1 MIERLAVAA
10 SIAVRHAGAYTDLI
24 LSDVET
30 ASRLARR
37 RLLTVAIIAGSS
49 MLAVL
54 LACGWV
60 VAAVWDTAGRN
71 WALGGL
77 LGLFVLSA
85 ALASIVLRSINADA
99 PTMLSRTAREWAK
112 DRQLLEDILES
123 ERGTAS

>member
-24 LSDVET
+24 LSDLET
-30 ASRLARR
+30 ASRLARQ
-37 RLLTVAIIAGSS
+37 RLVAVAIMAGAS
-49 MLAVL
+49 LLGVL
-54 LACGWV
+54 LACAWLI
-60 VAAVWDTAGRN
+60 AATWDTAARN

-77 LGLFVLSA
+77 LGLFVLIA
-85 ALASIVLRSINADA
+85 VLAFSVLKATNTGA

-112 DRQLLEDILES
+112 DRQLFEEILES

>member
-10 SIAVRHAGAYTDLI
+10 SIAIRHASAYTDLI

-30 ASRLARR
+30 ASTLARR
-37 RLLTVAIIAGSS
+37 RVLAVAIIAGSS
-49 MLAVL
+49 ILALL
-54 LACGWV
+54 LACGWL

-71 WALGGL
+71 WTLGGL

-85 ALASIVLRSINADA
+85 VLASAILRSINADA

-123 ERGTAS
+123 ERGAAS